1 MIFAVHFHD
10 GRTNKNVLVA
20 AFLMLSDAQAFLEAH
35 NKLYYNSTNYQISEV
50 KGWDAFSQIK
60 NNIGVPA

>member
-1 MIFAVHFHD
+1 MIFAVSFHD
-10 GRTNKNVLVA
+10 ENTNRNVLVA

-35 NKLYYNSTNYQISEV
+35 NKLYYGRTNYQISEV